1 VRTAIER
8 LQLQCESWG
17 LDLAPSRLS
26 LLTVYADL
34 LATYDLANIVG
45 TKDREQIIL
54 EHLTDS
60 LSCLLDGC
68 IGPGDYVVD
77 VGTGGGL
84 PGVPLSVTSPEI
96 KMSLLESSEKKV
108 RFLEYASLKLNLGNV
123 EILHGR
129 AEDVGRK
136 PQYRENFD
144 LATARALAPLPV
156 ILEYCAPLVGTG
168 GAILAMKGRLPEEEL
183 TQGIEA
189 SRQLGVELRKVLKV
203 DYIAQLPQKERR
215 LVIFNKLYETSD
227 RFPRRVGL
235 AKKRPLG
242 V

>member
-1 VRTAIER
+1 MRTAIKQ
-8 LQLQCESWG
+8 LKLQCESWG

-34 LATYDLANIVG
+34 LATYDLANVIG
-45 TKDREQIIL
+45 TKERDQIIL

-60 LSCLLDGC
+60 LSCLLDEC
-68 IGPGDYVVD
+68 IRPGDYVVD

-84 PGVPLSVTSPEI
+84 PGVPLSIASPEI
-96 KMSLLESSEKKV
+96 KTCLLESLEKKV
-108 RFLEYASLKLNLGNV
+108 RFLEHAILKLDLGNV

-129 AEDVGRK
+129 AEDVGRN
-136 PQYRENFD
+136 PDYRAAFD
-144 LATARALAPLPV
+144 LATTRALAPLPV
-156 ILEYCAPLVGTG
+156 VLEYCAPLVRTG
-168 GAILAMKGRLPEEEL
+168 GAILAMKGRLQEEEL

-203 DYIAQLPQKERR
+203 DYMAQLPQKERR
-215 LVIFNKLYETSD
+215 LVIFKKLYETSD

-242 V
+242 L